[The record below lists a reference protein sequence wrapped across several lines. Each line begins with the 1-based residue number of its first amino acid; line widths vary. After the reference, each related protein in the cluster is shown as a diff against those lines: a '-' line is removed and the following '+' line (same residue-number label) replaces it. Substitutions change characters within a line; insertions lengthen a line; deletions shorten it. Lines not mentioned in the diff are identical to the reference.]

1 MSDVRQFCTMHLAG
15 HLVGVEVMRVQEV
28 ISYQAMT
35 NVPLSADVVSGLI
48 NLRGQIVTAL
58 DLRRRLELP
67 ERPEG
72 ELPMNVVVQSASGP
86 VSLLVD
92 RIGDVIEVDE
102 SMYEPVPETYTGAA
116 KDFVRGVYKLGDR
129 LLLDLDVDATIDILG
144 NLAVSSV

>member
-1 MSDVRQFCTMHLAG
+1 MFCI
-15 HLVGVEVMRVQEV
+15 VGERVEFVLLE
-28 ISYQAMT
+28 
-35 NVPLSADVVSGLI
+35 VVS
-48 NLRGQIVTAL
+48 
-58 DLRRRLELP
+58 RRLELP
-67 ERPEG
+67 ERPDD